1 MRSLSAW
8 LIPPVPAPDNGAGAI
23 QHLRYRLYTHRKEI
37 KQFLKFALVGTLGA
51 IIDFT
56 VLNILVLHFGWPK
69 AAANVAS
76 FTVAVLSN
84 FTWNRLWTF
93 EHARHQPMWPQLGQ
107 FALVNLI
114 GLGINEICFVGLDT
128 YLFEPLFGAVLGYN
142 LAKASATIIVLFWNF
157 IINRLWTFRQRHQ
170 ETAQ

>member
-1 MRSLSAW
+1 M
-8 LIPPVPAPDNGAGAI
+8 VH
-23 QHLRYRLYTHRKEI
+23 HLRYRLYTHRKEV
-37 KQFLKFALVGTLGA
+37 KHFLKFALVGTLGA

-69 AAANVAS
+69 ATANIVS

-93 EHARHQPMWPQLGQ
+93 EHARHQPLWPQLGQ

-114 GLGINEICFVGLDT
+114 GLVSTKYASWASTPICSSRSLGL
-128 YLFEPLFGAVLGYN
+128 
-142 LAKASATIIVLFWNF
+142 SWATTSPRPR
-157 IINRLWTFRQRHQ
+157 RL
-170 ETAQ
+170 